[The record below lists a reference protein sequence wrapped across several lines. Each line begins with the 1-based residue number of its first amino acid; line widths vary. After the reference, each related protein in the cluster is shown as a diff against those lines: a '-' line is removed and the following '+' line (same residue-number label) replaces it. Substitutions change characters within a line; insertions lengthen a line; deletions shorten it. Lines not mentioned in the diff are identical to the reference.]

1 MSKEE
6 KPRLS
11 RRNLL
16 KAAAGAAAAIGAPV
30 SANAAYGVSRGRDG
44 DNDHAKDLVFVNG
57 KIHTM
62 DDENSVVRSV
72 RIRNGKF
79 IAVGRDA
86 EHGPEAKEID
96 LRGRTV
102 VPGLIESHTHF
113 VSLANRPGYHVAGLE
128 LAGNIAEVQ
137 QMLAARR
144 PEVPEGQFITAMGGW
159 HPRQWAEQR
168 LPTLTE
174 LDAAVPDR
182 PVFLLQTFSGP
193 SRVNTLRKAFLESVV
208 PP

>member
-1 MSKEE
+1 MSKDKEV
-6 KPRLS
+6 RLS

-30 SANAAYGVSRGRDG
+30 SGSVQAKPGGHD

-72 RIRNGKF
+72 RIRDGKF

-86 EHGPEAKEID
+86 ERGPDAKEID

-128 LAGNIAEVQ
+128 LASNIAEVQ
-137 QMLAARR
+137 AMLAARR
-144 PEVPEGQFITAMGGW
+144 P
-159 HPRQWAEQR
+159 
-168 LPTLTE
+168 
-174 LDAAVPDR
+174 D
-182 PVFLLQTFSGP
+182 
-193 SRVNTLRKAFLESVV
+193 
-208 PP
+208 

>member
-1 MSKEE
+1 MSKED
-6 KPRLS
+6 KVRLS

-16 KAAAGAAAAIGAPV
+16 KAAAGAAAAIGAPA
-30 SANAAYGVSRGRDG
+30 SAGASNGRSRGRDD

-62 DDENSVVRSV
+62 DDDNSVVRSV

-86 EHGPEAKEID
+86 DDGPDAKVID

-102 VPGLIESHTHF
+102 VPGLIESHVHF

-128 LAGNIAEVQ
+128 LASNI
-137 QMLAARR
+137 
-144 PEVPEGQFITAMGGW
+144 
-159 HPRQWAEQR
+159 
-168 LPTLTE
+168 
-174 LDAAVPDR
+174 
-182 PVFLLQTFSGP
+182 
-193 SRVNTLRKAFLESVV
+193 
-208 PP
+208 